1 MGKKETLN
9 GGQQKHTFHLLGR
22 EYKILSKLDEA
33 TFARVSGL
41 VREQV
46 NALPPGVKQ
55 DEKMVLVCL
64 QLAYTLD
71 AISGKCSAF
80 LEENE

>member
-1 MGKKETLN
+1 MEKKEIVN
-9 GGQQKHTFHLLGR
+9 GGQQKHIFHLLGR

-55 DEKMVLVCL
+55 DEKMILVCL

-71 AISGKCSAF
+71 MISGKCGAF
-80 LEENE
+80 LDKNE